1 MAMKRFPITNV
12 VGDLVDQHRDPDEK
26 LYASLELN
34 QVAFPKTGMVV
45 SQTPLGAAFT
55 KANPCENGMWVVGDK
70 AAGAI
75 NPPAAATDAPIGIV
89 YTTEKEYDREH
100 YGLQRF
106 GRKIAGDYPR
116 VGLLGIGDTVTT
128 NCLQYDDTVFPA
140 VTTGDNQMTA
150 EEALLTELKKD
161 LAANPLYVCI
171 KAAAQNATPTT
182 EQAIPQ
188 IVKTAPQSGI
198 YGKIVKFYTIPNGGI
213 GVKYQIIRV

>member
-1 MAMKRFPITNV
+1 MGKYARFPITNV
-12 VGDLVDQHRDPDEK
+12 VGDLVAQHRDPDEK

-45 SQTPLGAAFT
+45 SQTPLGTAFT
-55 KANPCENGMWVVGDK
+55 KAAPCENGMWVVGDK

-116 VGLLGIGDTVTT
+116 VGLFGIGDTVTT
-128 NCLQYDDTVFPA
+128 NCLQYST
-140 VTTGDNQMTA
+140 DNFA
-150 EEALLTELKKD
+150 NEAALLAALKAID
-161 LAANPLYVCI
+161 TTPLYVVPGVGSDLADASAKAVPEI
-171 KAAAQNATPTT
+171 VKAAPGT
-182 EQAIPQ
+182 
-188 IVKTAPQSGI
+188 GI
-198 YGKIVKFYTIPNGGI
+198 YAKIVKFYTVPNGGI

>member
-1 MAMKRFPITNV
+1 MAMKRFPITNI

-55 KANPCENGMWVVGDK
+55 RANPCENGMWVVADK

-75 NPPAAATDAPIGIV
+75 NPPEAATDAPIGIV

-116 VGLLGIGDTVTT
+116 VGLLGVGDTFTT
-128 NCLQYDDTVFPA
+128 NCLQYDE
-140 VTTGDNQMTA
+140 A
-150 EEALLTELKKD
+150 EFATEAKLWEALEKD
-161 LAANPLYVCI
+161 LTVAANALYVVPGVAQGSVN
-171 KAAAQNATPTT
+171 KAV
-182 EQAIPQ
+182 PQ
-188 IVKTAPQSGI
+188 LTKTKPQSGI
-198 YGKIVKFYTIPNGGI
+198 YARVTKYYTIPNGGK
-213 GVKYQIIRV
+213 GVKYQIIKL